1 MRARPTRIVSVTNV
15 ATQIRDITA
24 LPVTKSILRYSGAT
38 TIEVGPLSSMT
49 FGQGRTIPAD
59 TDVVIEDQSLLFYAV
74 ASGVGPVSL
83 RVTDMEA

>member
-1 MRARPTRIVSVTNV
+1 MRARPTRIVSVGAAAV
-15 ATQIRDITA
+15 SIRDATA
-24 LPVTKSILRYSGAT
+24 LPVTKSIIRYTGAT

-59 TDVVIEDQSLLFYAV
+59 TDVVIDDQSLLFYAV
-74 ASGVGPVSL
+74 ASGAGPVSL